1 MPGGFVRV
9 AIQTDVRPDAILV
22 PKRAVLERDGK
33 TFVFLA
39 ANGVARR
46 VPVQLGYEEDGNI
59 EILQGISAGDRV
71 VVAGQ
76 GALED
81 GSEIRKVGEESSNGL
96 AEGTT

>member
-1 MPGGFVRV
+1 
-9 AIQTDVRPDAILV
+9 
-22 PKRAVLERDGK
+22 
-33 TFVFLA
+33 
-39 ANGVARR
+39 
-46 VPVQLGYEEDGNI
+46 
-59 EILQGISAGDRV
+59 V